1 MHELAAAAV
10 NRVIS
15 ALSRS
20 QPALRGFIRV
30 LSWAHLVIYRLTR
43 GRLTTRL
50 GLPGAEMILLT
61 STGRKTG
68 KPRTVPLL
76 SVRRGDDWLVIASNA
91 GLDRPPGWWFNL
103 RANPAATVRSGP
115 RSVPVVAKVA
125 DDAARCELW
134 PLFVREYAGYAD
146 YQQRASR
153 IIPILILQPV
163 PRDQDAAMV
172 REGASG
178 QAGQ

>member
-1 MHELAAAAV
+1 MHELAVAAV

-20 QPALRGFIRV
+20 QPALRDFIRV
-30 LSWAHLVIYRLTR
+30 LSWTHLATYRLTR

-76 SVRRGDDWLVIASNA
+76 SVRHGDDWLVIASNA
-91 GLDRPPGWWFNL
+91 GLDRSPGWWFNL
-103 RANPAATVRSGP
+103 RANPAATVRPALGAGRGEGRRRRGQVRAPAGSPGPGRRHGP
-115 RSVPVVAKVA
+115 RG
-125 DDAARCELW
+125 C
-134 PLFVREYAGYAD
+134 
-146 YQQRASR
+146 QRAGGAVVPASDPFSPGRGVFLVKGRSR
-153 IIPILILQPV
+153 L
-163 PRDQDAAMV
+163 
-172 REGASG
+172 GG
-178 QAGQ
+178 KK